1 MPSAGVPTSL
11 ALFRFWYVMPDSPLK
26 AQINEAMKDAMRAR
40 EKERLATIR
49 LVLAEIKK
57 VEVDERI
64 DPDDARVTS
73 ILDKMVKQR
82 RDSIKQFT
90 EAGRNELA
98 AREQSEIVVIQ
109 EFLPQPL
116 SQKEIASLID
126 EAIASTG
133 AASMQDMGKVMGLL
147 KPQMT
152 GRADMGK
159 IGGLI
164 KQRLG

>member
-1 MPSAGVPTSL
+1 
-11 ALFRFWYVMPDSPLK
+11 MPDSPLK
-26 AQINEAMKDAMRAR
+26 AQINEAMKAAMRAK
-40 EKERLATIR
+40 EKERLGTIR

-64 DPDDARVTS
+64 DPDDVRITS

-90 EAGRNELA
+90 DAGRNELA
-98 AREQSEIVVIQ
+98 AKEQSEIEVIQ

-116 SQKEIASLID
+116 SEEEIASLID

-147 KPQMT
+147 KPKMA
-152 GRADMGK
+152 GRADMGEVS
-159 IGGLI
+159 GLI

>member
-1 MPSAGVPTSL
+1 
-11 ALFRFWYVMPDSPLK
+11 MPDSPLK
-26 AQINEAMKDAMRAR
+26 AQINEAMKAAMRAK
-40 EKERLATIR
+40 EKERLGTIR

-64 DPDDARVTS
+64 DPDDVRVTS

-90 EAGRNELA
+90 DAGRDELA
-98 AREQSEIVVIQ
+98 AKEQTEIEVIQ

-116 SQKEIASLID
+116 SEEEIASLIE

-133 AASMQDMGKVMGLL
+133 AASMQEMGKVMGLL
-147 KPQMT
+147 KPQMA
-152 GRADMGK
+152 GKADMGK
-159 IGGLI
+159 VSGLI

>member
-1 MPSAGVPTSL
+1 MPN
-11 ALFRFWYVMPDSPLK
+11 SPLK
-26 AQINEAMKDAMRAR
+26 AQINEAMKAAMRAK
-40 EKERLATIR
+40 EKERLGTIR

-64 DPDDARVTS
+64 DPDDVRVTS

-90 EAGRNELA
+90 DAGRDELA
-98 AREQSEIVVIQ
+98 AKEQTEIEVIQ

-116 SQKEIASLID
+116 SEEEIASLIE

-133 AASMQDMGKVMGLL
+133 AASMQDMGKIMGLL
-147 KPQMT
+147 KPQMA

-159 IGGLI
+159 VSGLI
-164 KQRLG
+164 KQRL

>member
-1 MPSAGVPTSL
+1 
-11 ALFRFWYVMPDSPLK
+11 MPDSPLK
-26 AQINEAMKDAMRAR
+26 AQINEAMKAAMRA
-40 EKERLATIR
+40 KERERLGTIR

-64 DPDDARVTS
+64 DPDDVRVTS

-90 EAGRNELA
+90 DAGRDELA
-98 AREQSEIVVIQ
+98 AKEQTEIEVIQ

-116 SQKEIASLID
+116 SEEEIASLIE

-133 AASMQDMGKVMGLL
+133 ATSMQDMGKVMGLL
-147 KPQMT
+147 KPQMA
-152 GRADMGK
+152 GKADMGK
-159 IGGLI
+159 VSGLI

>member
-1 MPSAGVPTSL
+1 MPN
-11 ALFRFWYVMPDSPLK
+11 SPLK
-26 AQINEAMKDAMRAR
+26 AQINEAMKAAMRAK
-40 EKERLATIR
+40 EKERLGTIR

-64 DPDDARVTS
+64 DPDDVRVTS

-90 EAGRNELA
+90 DAGRDELA
-98 AREQSEIVVIQ
+98 AKEQTEIEVIQ

-116 SQKEIASLID
+116 SEEEIASLIE

-147 KPQMT
+147 KPQMA
-152 GRADMGK
+152 GKADMGK
-159 IGGLI
+159 VSGLI

>member
-1 MPSAGVPTSL
+1 MPNSS
-11 ALFRFWYVMPDSPLK
+11 LK
-26 AQINEAMKDAMRAR
+26 AQINEAMKAAMRAK
-40 EKERLATIR
+40 EKERLGTIR

-64 DPDDARVTS
+64 DPDDVRVTS

-82 RDSIKQFT
+82 RDSMKQFAD
-90 EAGRNELA
+90 AGRDELA
-98 AREQSEIVVIQ
+98 AKEQTEIEVIQ

-116 SQKEIASLID
+116 SEEEIASLIE

-133 AASMQDMGKVMGLL
+133 AASMQDMGKIMGLL
-147 KPQMT
+147 KPQMA

-159 IGGLI
+159 VSGLI
-164 KQRLG
+164 KQRL

>member
-1 MPSAGVPTSL
+1 
-11 ALFRFWYVMPDSPLK
+11 MPDSPLK
-26 AQINEAMKDAMRAR
+26 AQINETMKAAMRAK
-40 EKERLATIR
+40 EKERLGTIR

-64 DPDDARVTS
+64 DPDDVRVTS

-90 EAGRNELA
+90 DAGRDELA
-98 AREQSEIVVIQ
+98 AKEQTEIEVIQ

-116 SQKEIASLID
+116 SEEEIASLIE

-133 AASMQDMGKVMGLL
+133 ATSMQDMGKVMGLL
-147 KPQMT
+147 KPQMA
-152 GRADMGK
+152 GKADMGK
-159 IGGLI
+159 VSGLI

>member
-1 MPSAGVPTSL
+1 
-11 ALFRFWYVMPDSPLK
+11 MPDSPLK
-26 AQINEAMKDAMRAR
+26 AQINEAMKVAMRAK
-40 EKERLATIR
+40 EKERLGTIR

-64 DPDDARVTS
+64 DPDDVRVTS

-90 EAGRNELA
+90 DAGRDELA
-98 AREQSEIVVIQ
+98 AKEQTEIEVIQ

-116 SQKEIASLID
+116 SKEEIASLIE

-147 KPQMT
+147 KPQMA
-152 GRADMGK
+152 GKADMGK
-159 IGGLI
+159 VSGLI

>member
-1 MPSAGVPTSL
+1 MHNSS
-11 ALFRFWYVMPDSPLK
+11 LK
-26 AQINEAMKDAMRAR
+26 AQINEAMKAAMRAK
-40 EKERLATIR
+40 EKERLGTIR
-49 LVLAEIKK
+49 LILAEIKK

-64 DPDDARVTS
+64 DPDDVRVTS
-73 ILDKMVKQR
+73 IMDKMVKQR

-90 EAGRNELA
+90 DAGRNELA
-98 AREQSEIVVIQ
+98 AKEQSEIEVIQ

-116 SQKEIASLID
+116 SEKEIASLID

-147 KPQMT
+147 KPQMA

-159 IGGLI
+159 ISGLI
-164 KQRLG
+164 QQRLR

>member
-1 MPSAGVPTSL
+1 
-11 ALFRFWYVMPDSPLK
+11 MPDSPLK
-26 AQINEAMKDAMRAR
+26 AQINEAMKAAMRAK
-40 EKERLATIR
+40 EKERLGTIR

-64 DPDDARVTS
+64 DPDDVRVTS

-90 EAGRNELA
+90 DAGRDELA
-98 AREQSEIVVIQ
+98 AKEQSEIEVIQ

-116 SQKEIASLID
+116 SAEEIASLIE

-147 KPQMT
+147 KPQMA
-152 GRADMGK
+152 GRADMGNVS
-159 IGGLI
+159 GLI